1 MIYRYQERTPSLG
14 EQVFVAD
21 SADVIGSVNLGDN
34 TSVWFNAV
42 IRGDTDTITIGA
54 GSNVQDNAVIHTDP
68 GIQVV
73 IGENVTIGHSA
84 VVHGCTI
91 GDYSLI
97 GINAVILNGASIGR
111 YCLIGANA
119 LVPEGMQIPDN
130 SLVLG
135 TPAKVV
141 RQLDENALAGLRHSA
156 QVYQDKAISFVTDL
170 VPMNPI
176 PADSSPME

>member
-1 MIYRYQERTPSLG
+1 MIYRYQERIPRIG
-14 EQVFVAD
+14 KQVFVAN
-21 SADVIGSVNLGDN
+21 SADVIGSVILGDHA
-34 TSVWFNAV
+34 SVWFNAV

-91 GDYSLI
+91 GEYSLI
-97 GINAVILNGASIGR
+97 GINAVVLNGARIGR

-141 RQLDENALAGLRHSA
+141 RQLSDDALAGLRHSA
-156 QVYQDKAISFVTDL
+156 QVYQEKAGSFLTDL
-170 VPMNPI
+170 RLLETH
-176 PADSSPME
+176 DE

>member
-1 MIYRYQERTPSLG
+1 MIYRYQDRIPQIG
-14 EQVFVAD
+14 KQVFVAD
-21 SADVIGSVNLGDN
+21 SADVIGSVILGDRA
-34 TSVWFNAV
+34 SVWFNAV
-42 IRGDTDTITIGA
+42 IRGDTDTISIGA

-84 VVHGCTI
+84 VVHGCVI
-91 GDYSLI
+91 GDYSLV
-97 GINAVILNGASIGR
+97 GINAVILNGAHVGR

-119 LVPEGMQIPDN
+119 LVPEGMQIPDH

-141 RQLDENALAGLRHSA
+141 RQLNDDAVAGLRHSA
-156 QVYQDKAISFVTDL
+156 QVYQEKAATFMTDL
-170 VPMNPI
+170 ILVQTGH
-176 PADSSPME
+176 E

>member
-1 MIYRYQERTPSLG
+1 MIYRYQERIPQIG
-14 EQVFVAD
+14 KQVFVAD
-21 SADVIGSVNLGDN
+21 SADVIGSVILGDRA
-34 TSVWFNAV
+34 SVWFNAV
-42 IRGDTDTITIGA
+42 IRGDTDTISIGA

-84 VVHGCTI
+84 VVHGCVI
-91 GDYSLI
+91 GDYSLV
-97 GINAVILNGASIGR
+97 GINAVILNGAHVGR

-119 LVPEGMQIPDN
+119 LVPEGMQIPDH

-141 RQLDENALAGLRHSA
+141 RQLNDDAVAGLRHSA
-156 QVYQDKAISFVTDL
+156 QVYQEKAATFMTDL
-170 VPMNPI
+170 ILVQTGH
-176 PADSSPME
+176 E

>member
-1 MIYRYQERTPSLG
+1 MIYRYQERIPRIG
-14 EQVFVAD
+14 NQVFVAD
-21 SADVIGSVNLGDN
+21 SADVIGSVILGDHA
-34 TSVWFNAV
+34 SVWFNAV

-68 GIQVV
+68 GIQVE
-73 IGENVTIGHSA
+73 IGANVTIGHSA

-97 GINAVILNGASIGR
+97 GINAVILNGARVGR

-141 RQLDENALAGLRHSA
+141 RQLSDDALAGLRHSA
-156 QVYQDKAISFVTDL
+156 QVYQDKAATFITDL
-170 VPMNPI
+170 TPVQGR
-176 PADSSPME
+176 DE

>member
-1 MIYRYQERTPSLG
+1 MIYRYQQRTPNIG
-14 EQVFVAD
+14 KQVFVAD
-21 SADVIGSVNLGDN
+21 SADVIGSVILGDHA
-34 TSVWFNAV
+34 SVWFNAV
-42 IRGDTDTITIGA
+42 IRGDTDTISIGA

-68 GIQVV
+68 GMQVV

-84 VVHGCTI
+84 VVHGCVI

-97 GINAVILNGASIGR
+97 GINAVILNGARVGR

-141 RQLDENALAGLRHSA
+141 RQLSDDALAGLRHSA
-156 QVYQDKAISFVTDL
+156 QVYQEKAVTFMTDL
-170 VPMNPI
+170 IVVQ
-176 PADSSPME
+176 AGDE